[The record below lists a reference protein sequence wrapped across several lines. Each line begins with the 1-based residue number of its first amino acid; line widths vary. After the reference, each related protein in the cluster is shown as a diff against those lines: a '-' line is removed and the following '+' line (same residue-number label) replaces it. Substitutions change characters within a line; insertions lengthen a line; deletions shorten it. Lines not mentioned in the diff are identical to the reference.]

1 MNINTNKKL
10 NDKEINQNSS
20 DNLAKSL
27 GYLANMTRKDVEKS
41 LSYFDLTSKSNIN
54 KEATT

>member
-1 MNINTNKKL
+1 MNIDTDKKL
-10 NDKEINQNSS
+10 NDKETNQNSS
-20 DNLAKSL
+20 DNLVKSI

-54 KEATT
+54 KEAVT